1 MDALAKRH
9 SLRAFKL
16 MPNVTS
22 ALIAT
27 FLTAASASVPAPT
40 QPHPT
45 AALRAEIAPTGT
57 LRAAINYNNPLLAHR
72 DAVTGELSGIAV
84 DLSREL
90 AGRVGV
96 PVKLIP
102 YEAAG
107 KMVEAAHQGDWD
119 IAYLAIDPA
128 RSADI
133 DFTAAYL
140 DLEGTYLVPAGSPL
154 EKIPDVDRDG
164 IRIAVTAGSGY
175 DLFLTRQLKH
185 AQLLRAE
192 STPASI
198 EMMTAQKLDAVAAVR
213 TALVRAAQQLPGSRV
228 LSGHFMTIP
237 QAAAVPKG
245 RPAAARYT
253 SEFIEDTK
261 SSGFVAAS
269 LERHHLGPDDAIVAP
284 LVPVA
289 PAPAAPPSPP
299 SK

>member
-1 MDALAKRH
+1 
-9 SLRAFKL
+9 
-16 MPNVTS
+16 MPNVTP
-22 ALIAT
+22 ALLAT
-27 FLTAASASVPAPT
+27 FLTATTVAAPTPIKPFPATSVATPVPT
-40 QPHPT
+40 QPHHPT
-45 AALRAEIAPTGT
+45 AAVKAVIAPTGI

-72 DAVTGELSGIAV
+72 DPATGELTGIVV

-90 AGRVGV
+90 ARRVGV

-107 KMVEAAHQGDWD
+107 RMVEAAHQGDWD

-128 RSADI
+128 RAADI

-154 EKIPDVDRDG
+154 QNISEVDRDG
-164 IRIAVTAGSGY
+164 IRIAVTTGSGY

-192 STPASI
+192 STPVSI

-245 RPAAARYT
+245 RPAAARYV
-253 SEFIEDTK
+253 SEYIEDTK
-261 SSGFVAAS
+261 ASGFVAAS
-269 LERHHLGPDDAIVAP
+269 LERHHLGPDDAIVTP
-284 LVPVA
+284 
-289 PAPAAPPSPP
+289 PALSPPASPPPP